1 MINQLFGDFKVIE
14 RTNLRAKD
22 KCIIYKCECIKCGT
36 LKEYTQ
42 NALKSNNVFSCGCSK
57 YKGEEKISKL
67 LIDANIKFLYNYG
80 FTEIEKETGYK
91 LRFDFIIFDE
101 DNNVKRCIEYDGK
114 QHFEGMQGGIWSH
127 TETLEVIKKRDEA
140 KNNYCKNKGIPL
152 VRIPYT
158 VLKSFTLEDLMS
170 DKYLIN

>member
-1 MINQLFGDFKVIE
+1 
-14 RTNLRAKD
+14 
-22 KCIIYKCECIKCGT
+22 
-36 LKEYTQ
+36 
-42 NALKSNNVFSCGCSK
+42 
-57 YKGEEKISKL
+57 
-67 LIDANIKFLYNYG
+67 
-80 FTEIEKETGYK
+80 
-91 LRFDFIIFDE
+91 
-101 DNNVKRCIEYDGK
+101 
-114 QHFEGMQGGIWSH
+114 MQGGIWSH